1 MISRNLFKIIYIS
14 VIIVLAIVGYAL
26 DTDKGK
32 FFRAQKDGLQEEDD
46 DDDKTDVRQTLSNIL
61 CICVFIGLF
70 GLVFVLDDN
79 GGDLI
84 DPIARI
90 TDYARP

>member
-14 VIIVLAIVGYAL
+14 IIVVLAVVGYAL
-26 DTDKGK
+26 DPDKGK
-32 FFRAQKDGLQEEDD
+32 FFRAQKDGIQEDDEED
-46 DDDKTDVRQTLSNIL
+46 KADVRQTLSNIL

-70 GLVFVLDDN
+70 GLIFVLDDN

-84 DPIARI
+84 DPIAHI
-90 TDYARP
+90 TGNVLP